1 MKNLINNLA
10 GLKECEFAKAF
21 HKSAIYGTTNINELL
36 KYAKNDVLK
45 KLILIAITTIVVTF
59 LFSNGIFSLL
69 LALLPWIIIAG
80 VIYVIFKAL
89 KKFKIF

>member
-1 MKNLINNLA
+1 MNNLINDLE
-10 GLKECEFAKAF
+10 GLKEGEFAKVF
-21 HKSAIYGTTNINELL
+21 HKSAIYDSSNIEEIL

>member
-1 MKNLINNLA
+1 MTNLINNLA

-21 HKSAIYGTTNINELL
+21 HKSATYGTTNINELL

-45 KLILIAITTIVVTF
+45 KLILIAITTILVTF

>member
-1 MKNLINNLA
+1 MKNLINNLE
-10 GLKECEFAKAF
+10 GLKEGEFAKAF
-21 HKSAIYGTTNINELL
+21 HKNAIDGVTNINELL

-45 KLILIAITTIVVTF
+45 KLILIAITTIVVTL